1 MDRTRSNSGAPRFE
15 VRTTADSHFSWIRT
29 RFSLERTL
37 LSYERTAIALLG
49 FGFTIVKFFDYLSTA
64 PGVKPATHPQI
75 PRLFGL
81 SLIAASVLVL
91 LVSVWQYLWSLAYLK
106 SPPYEQIA
114 PAQHDR
120 MNTPA
125 LGICMLLILIGI
137 GAFVAVISR
146 AV

>member
-1 MDRTRSNSGAPRFE
+1 MANSQSSSERARFE

-64 PGVKPATHPQI
+64 PGIKPALHPQI
-75 PRLFGL
+75 PRFFGL
-81 SLIAASVLVL
+81 SLIGASVLVL
-91 LVSVWQYLWSLAYLK
+91 LVSLWQYLWSVAYLK
-106 SPPYEQIA
+106 AAPFDQIA
-114 PAQHDR
+114 PDQSSR

-125 LGICMLLILIGI
+125 LGICILLILIGI
-137 GAFVAVISR
+137 GAFVAVMIR

>member
-1 MDRTRSNSGAPRFE
+1 MENTQPNGGRSRFA
-15 VRTTADSHFSWIRT
+15 VRASADSHFSWIRT

-64 PGVKPATHPQI
+64 PGIKPAIHPQI
-75 PRLFGL
+75 PRIFGL
-81 SLIAASVLVL
+81 SLIGASVLVL
-91 LVSVWQYLWSLAYLK
+91 VVSLWQYLWSVAYLK
-106 SPPYEQIA
+106 AAPFDQIA
-114 PAQHDR
+114 PAQSDR